1 MSFNEIGLPT
11 EIVNN
16 LSRLGI
22 LTPTEIQ
29 QKSIPIALGG
39 IDILASSK
47 TGSGK
52 TLAYLLP
59 AITKILED
67 NTKVLVLVPTRELAT
82 QVSMALRQ
90 VVGRIKVSGTTVIGG
105 ESFGKQVSRL
115 MTNPN
120 VLVATPGR
128 LIDHLNRGTVK
139 LKDFSYLVLDEMDR
153 MLDMGMKEQIAE
165 INKHLPVK
173 RQVLMFSATLPNH
186 IHEVSRQYLNNPHK
200 ITVGKANEA
209 APEIEQEFINISE
222 GSKYTE
228 LDSQLNS
235 KEGTAIVFVKT
246 KRGAD
251 KLAKNL
257 KGNGH
262 KAEAIHGDLS
272 QGRRVKVLG
281 DFRSGKARILV
292 ATDVAARGLDVNHV
306 KYVFNYDLPSCPEDY
321 LHRIGRTGRAGAKGF
336 AISFV
341 SEADV
346 ARKRAIEKLISK
358 GESTRE
364 NFKSNSSRP
373 KSASNEKR
381 RNFGYKDKKSKDQ
394 KQNGKDFGKK
404 SYSSFSKKNKNK
416 NNPRRAA

>member
-39 IDILASSK
+39 IDLLASSK

-59 AITKILED
+59 AITKILEE

-82 QVSMALRQ
+82 QVSTTLRQ
-90 VVGRIKVSGTTVIGG
+90 VVGRIKIFGTTIIGG

-115 MTNPN
+115 KTNPK
-120 VLVATPGR
+120 VIVATPGR
-128 LIDHLNRGTVK
+128 LIDHLNRATTEIK
-139 LKDFSYLVLDEMDR
+139 EFSYLVLDEMDR

-165 INKHLPVK
+165 ISKHLPQK
-173 RQVLMFSATLPNH
+173 RQVLMFSATSPNH

-200 ITVGKANEA
+200 ITIGKANQA
-209 APEIEQEFINISE
+209 APEIEQEFINVTE
-222 GSKYTE
+222 GLKYTE
-228 LDSQLNS
+228 LDTQLNS
-235 KEGTAIVFVKT
+235 KDGTVIVFVKT

-251 KLAKNL
+251 KLARSLKND
-257 KGNGH
+257 GH
-262 KAEAIHGDLS
+262 KAEAIHGDLT
-272 QGRRVKVLG
+272 QGKRSKVLG
-281 DFRSGKARILV
+281 DFRNSKVRILV
-292 ATDVAARGLDVNHV
+292 ATDVVARGLDIDHV

-341 SEADV
+341 SEVDV
-346 ARKRAIEKLISK
+346 ARKKAIEKLISK

-364 NFKSNSSRP
+364 NFKSNSSKP

-404 SYSSFSKKNKNK
+404 SYSSFSKKNKNRS
-416 NNPRRAA
+416 NPRRAA